1 MDISTT
7 TASPDRTRTFRR
19 MSIYRFIAL
28 ALLPTV
34 LLLALVYWYID
45 SNLQEIKTAAESTNE
60 VHLPGIL
67 KNQRT
72 LINIESL
79 RRYVETVYNAS
90 DIGVRRDALINALA
104 LATESVFE
112 ANSRFVEH
120 AASARSLLH
129 SLDAIKNRS
138 DQARKDLARATDIFT
153 RATARLGGVYA
164 GEDDARK
171 PETLLGY
178 CAKVRSARGAVPR
191 ILAQCA
197 TLTESRESMEAARQ
211 RYEQADMEA
220 RELWKR
226 FDDLLRQL
234 SDLAS
239 SKEAEMTYEAME
251 HISLAAGRAHF
262 VFYLSGAL
270 VLLILCVFILVLHRH
285 VLFPLTLASRSLRRI
300 RDGGSVEAPPPV
312 RVRELQDMLNILPVL
327 SKHVTDLSARSG
339 LLEREK
345 DRFRSLSLVDGLTGV
360 GNRRHFDACLARSDR
375 SRPLALLMLDV
386 DMFKLYND
394 TYGHLAG
401 DNALIAVARSMLAE
415 LHDSVDQVFRYGGEE
430 FCALLPGA
438 SAATAT
444 AVAERLRKRIRGLR
458 LRHESS
464 SVAPF
469 LTVSIGVA
477 LRGADDPT
485 SAAELVEQADKT
497 LYQAKTSGRDR
508 VCLYNGA
515 EPPSSVPSAS

>member
-1 MDISTT
+1 
-7 TASPDRTRTFRR
+7 

-197 TLTESRESMEAARQ
+197 TLTESRESMEAALQ
-211 RYEQADMEA
+211 RY
-220 RELWKR
+220 
-226 FDDLLRQL
+226 
-234 SDLAS
+234 
-239 SKEAEMTYEAME
+239 
-251 HISLAAGRAHF
+251 
-262 VFYLSGAL
+262 
-270 VLLILCVFILVLHRH
+270 
-285 VLFPLTLASRSLRRI
+285 
-300 RDGGSVEAPPPV
+300 
-312 RVRELQDMLNILPVL
+312 
-327 SKHVTDLSARSG
+327 
-339 LLEREK
+339 
-345 DRFRSLSLVDGLTGV
+345 
-360 GNRRHFDACLARSDR
+360 
-375 SRPLALLMLDV
+375 
-386 DMFKLYND
+386 
-394 TYGHLAG
+394 
-401 DNALIAVARSMLAE
+401 
-415 LHDSVDQVFRYGGEE
+415 
-430 FCALLPGA
+430 
-438 SAATAT
+438 
-444 AVAERLRKRIRGLR
+444 
-458 LRHESS
+458 
-464 SVAPF
+464 
-469 LTVSIGVA
+469 
-477 LRGADDPT
+477 
-485 SAAELVEQADKT
+485 
-497 LYQAKTSGRDR
+497 
-508 VCLYNGA
+508 
-515 EPPSSVPSAS
+515 